1 MKRTVVR
8 RPRIVLLSILFMLA
22 GSGMAQ
28 AMHQGIAYQGK
39 LTDSSGQPID
49 GEVQMVFRIWSDS
62 SPTLWW
68 VETQSVVNVQGGLF
82 NVHLGAVNPIPTNLF
97 HMTEAMSLGIQVE
110 GDGEMH
116 PRIPL
121 LHVPFAY
128 GARQAWYAFRAQQAD
143 TADYATSAGSTP
155 YPSKWE
161 ENEPHIYRGGSG
173 NVGIGTATPGERL
186 HVRQASGAVKAKIQS
201 TSGDADLVVDAGGAN
216 NPTVEFHHN
225 GAYAGGVGF
234 DATRTNM
241 FIYHNGTV
249 AFKNG
254 MVGIGT
260 FTPTNHLEV
269 HGNVLVTGQAR
280 GTFPRPDYDSGWV
293 VLSTAGG
300 SQDGVATLTHN
311 LGGNVDNYV
320 VDLMSRDPNS
330 GYGINNHGIGTYPTE
345 RGFFFWN
352 LTTTSLGIF
361 RESSDVTSDEVR
373 VRIWVYN

>member
-1 MKRTVVR
+1 MNKISVCR
-8 RPRIVLLSILFMLA
+8 RPPFSCALLLLAVLA
-22 GSGMAQ
+22 GAAR
-28 AMHQGIAYQGK
+28 AMPPTIGYQGQ
-39 LTDSSGQPID
+39 LTDASGTPVNTD
-49 GEVQMVFRIWSDS
+49 VRMVFR
-62 SPTLWW
+62 LWTIPEGGSVVW
-68 VETQSVVNVQGGLF
+68 AETQNVVQVRSGLF
-82 NVHLGAVNPIPTNLF
+82 NVALGAVNPIPSGMFDIQQGASRYL
-97 HMTEAMSLGIQVE
+97 SIQVE
-110 GDGEMH
+110 SDAQME

-121 LHVPFAY
+121 HSVAFA
-128 GARQAWYAFRAQQAD
+128 Q
-143 TADYATSAGSTP
+143 SAGSATMAYNAIAP
-155 YPSKWE
+155 WRTSGSALYY
-161 ENEPHIYRGGSG
+161 NSG
-173 NVGIGTATPGERL
+173 NVGVGISSPGEKF
-186 HVRQASGAVKAKIQS
+186 HVYASSGNVKAKIES

-216 NPTVEFHHN
+216 NPTVEFHRN
-225 GAYAGGVGF
+225 GVYAGGVGF
-234 DATRTNM
+234 DSTRTNM

-269 HGNVLVTGQAR
+269 HGNVLVTGQVR